1 MTATEQSLLLFG
13 GVLAVLVVASIVGF
27 ALARRHASSAPNPTI
42 DNLNSRIKAW
52 WLMVIVIGLAFAFGK
67 AGVIILFA
75 LASLAALREFITLT
89 PTRRGDHAA
98 LAVGFFVVL
107 PLQYYLIWIEWYGL
121 YSIFIPVYAFLLLP
135 IIVAVRGDTRDFM
148 GRVAEIQWGLMICV
162 FCLSHVPALITLP
175 IPGFAGRGL
184 LLIAFLVL
192 VVQSGD
198 VLQYVWGKL
207 LGRHQIAPRLSPS
220 KTVEGTVGGI
230 LSATLLGAALWWI
243 TPFSAWQAGL
253 IALAINLMGFCGGLV
268 MSAIKRDRGV
278 KDWGAMIE
286 GHGGV
291 LDRLDS
297 VIFAAPIFFQP
308 HISTLEIHLGG
319 ELAILHSKLAVT
331 TQSGPWDWTRRTRWC
346 TRTNTPDLSLPIRYS
361 ANRVGRRRPLSA
373 VRSIEAPR
381 LEHTSRSR
389 RGVAPRRAARPATVI

>member
-13 GVLAVLVVASIVGF
+13 GVLGVLVVASLIGF
-27 ALARRHASSAPNPTI
+27 LLARRYASSAPNPTI

-52 WLMVIVIGLAFAFGK
+52 WLMVVLIGLAFAVGK
-67 AGVIILFA
+67 AGVIVLFA

-98 LAVGFFVVL
+98 LAVSFFVVL

-135 IIVAVRGDTRDFM
+135 IVVALRGDTKDFM

-175 IPGFAGRGL
+175 IPGFQGRNL

-192 VVQSGD
+192 VVQSSD

-207 LGRHQIAPRLSPS
+207 LGRHQIAPQLSPS

-230 LSATLLGAALWWI
+230 ACATLLGAALWWI
-243 TPFSAWQAGL
+243 TPFAAWQ
-253 IALAINLMGFCGGLV
+253 
-268 MSAIKRDRGV
+268 
-278 KDWGAMIE
+278 
-286 GHGGV
+286 
-291 LDRLDS
+291 
-297 VIFAAPIFFQP
+297 
-308 HISTLEIHLGG
+308 
-319 ELAILHSKLAVT
+319 
-331 TQSGPWDWTRRTRWC
+331 
-346 TRTNTPDLSLPIRYS
+346 
-361 ANRVGRRRPLSA
+361 
-373 VRSIEAPR
+373 
-381 LEHTSRSR
+381 
-389 RGVAPRRAARPATVI
+389 

>member
-13 GVLAVLVVASIVGF
+13 GVLAVLVVASLIGF
-27 ALARRHASSAPNPTI
+27 LLARRYASSAPNPAI

-52 WLMVIVIGLAFAFGK
+52 WLMVVLIGLAFAVGK
-67 AGVIILFA
+67 AGVIVLFA

-98 LAVGFFVVL
+98 LAVSFFVVL

-135 IIVAVRGDTRDFM
+135 IVVAMRGDTKDFM

-175 IPGFAGRGL
+175 IPGFQGRNL

-192 VVQSGD
+192 VVQSSD

-207 LGRHQIAPRLSPS
+207 LGRHQIAPQLSPS

-230 LSATLLGAALWWI
+230 ACATLLGAALWWI
-243 TPFSAWQAGL
+243 TPFAAWQAGL

-278 KDWGAMIE
+278 KDWGWMIE

-297 VIFAAPIFFQP
+297 VIFAAPIFF
-308 HISTLEIHLGG
+308 HITRY
-319 ELAILHSKLAVT
+319 
-331 TQSGPWDWTRRTRWC
+331 WWT
-346 TRTNTPDLSLPIRYS
+346 P
-361 ANRVGRRRPLSA
+361 
-373 VRSIEAPR
+373 
-381 LEHTSRSR
+381 
-389 RGVAPRRAARPATVI
+389 